1 MYWTTIFPDVAKDK
15 DYWKTNSLFN
25 EIELHGFIIVILGL
39 EYFFDSLQVYK
50 SHVVFMLIYASLYII
65 MNIFVTLQVRVIY
78 AIMTWRDYES
88 VLWATLTLILFLV
101 SFYLL
106 VWIGKNKRGV
116 SDNDDD
122 ERYNLRDEE
131 IDRKSD

>member
-1 MYWTTIFPDVAKDK
+1 
-15 DYWKTNSLFN
+15 
-25 EIELHGFIIVILGL
+25 
-39 EYFFDSLQVYK
+39 
-50 SHVVFMLIYASLYII
+50 
-65 MNIFVTLQVRVIY
+65 MNIFVTLEVRIVY
-78 AIMTWRDYES
+78 SIMTWRDYKS
-88 VLWATLTLILFLV
+88 VLWATLTLILFLA